1 MLTPPA
7 LVQGDGYVLESGMYT
22 EGMAD
27 PLRFIGNKTL
37 RAALP
42 SKEALL
48 AAVANT
54 TARHIHGMWVRPMD
68 FEVPDSIAALNAELF
83 RLAGLD
89 ALPPSAWAPEGFMA
103 PTVKAESGI
112 DGTVLNNCFPPS
124 RTFGTSRRRGVPRDA
139 FVVSNHAVVPTA
151 RTMQMGDSID
161 ALTHLARAASTQW
174 RYDKL
179 AALIRRRVSRGG
191 YRDLEDAKSTILF
204 LDPERKPG
212 YWHKRIIPDDPMSA
226 MVEGAI
232 TTADLT
238 RGVVQLKSGYYEDPW
253 VQITLPNYIRNQ

>member
-1 MLTPPA
+1 
-7 LVQGDGYVLESGMYT
+7 MYT

-27 PLRFIGNKTL
+27 PLRFICNATL

-54 TARHIHGMWVRPMD
+54 TARHIHGLWVRPMD
-68 FEVPDSIAALNAELF
+68 FEAPESITALNGELF

-89 ALPPSAWAPEGFMA
+89 ALPASAWAPEGFMA
-103 PTVKAESGI
+103 ATLKAEGVI
-112 DGTVLNNCFPPS
+112 DSTVLNNYFPPS
-124 RTFGTSRRRGVPRDA
+124 RTFGTSGRRGVPKDA
-139 FVVSNHAVVPTA
+139 FVVSNHAVVPAA

-161 ALTHLARAASTQW
+161 ALTHMARAASTQW

-179 AALIRRRVSRGG
+179 AALIRRRVARGG
-191 YRDLEDAKSTILF
+191 YRDLEDAKTTILF
-204 LDPERKPG
+204 LDPDRKPG
-212 YWHKRIIPDDPMSA
+212 YWHKRIVPDDPMSA

-232 TTADLT
+232 TVADLT
-238 RGVVQLKSGYYEDPW
+238 RGTVQLKSGYYEDPW
-253 VQITLPNYIRNQ
+253 VQVTLPNYIRSQ